1 MKIVIQ
7 TQIRENYGAHD
18 WNGEGE
24 CPQYWKFKGGN
35 TYVVP
40 NLSVEQ
46 VMKIKEQGIPT
57 LTALIEERN
66 NSFEEYVLD
75 WSICDDDAVVCE
87 DWETPFELFW
97 EQGRWVARR
106 TVKNDEYGYM
116 RREIAAK
123 SEQYDMAMGG
133 DRTNYQVT
141 YTLRDGRVLSQGWDY
156 CGVGGLINF

>member
-141 YTLRDGRVLSQGWDY
+141 YTLRDGRVLNNDETIAA
-156 CGVGGLINF
+156 LAA